1 MIFVLVTEDGPRQV
15 SGAFTAP
22 LVQTYDV
29 WGFPVPKVEMVTFP
43 QGWLDSASDEELA
56 AANISKLDDPPS
68 APAGKIIAS
77 QTLEVDQD
85 GKPYWLTAYAKAP
98 KPTPPAPVTRTV
110 EGKITLPDGI
120 EATVTFQLSAGQLAQ
135 LAGA

>member
-29 WGFPVPKVEMVTFP
+29 WGFPVPKVETVTFP

-56 AANISKLDDPPS
+56 AANVHRLEDPPV

-77 QTLEVDQD
+77 QTLEVDED
-85 GKPYWLTAYAKAP
+85 GKPCWLTAYAKAP
-98 KPTPPAPVTRTV
+98 KPVPPPPAAQPVQAT
-110 EGKITLPDGI
+110 ITLPNGI
-120 EATVTFQLSAGQLAQ
+120 EAAVTLQLSAAQLAQ

>member
-29 WGFPVPKVEMVTFP
+29 WGFAVPKVEMVTFP

-56 AANISKLDDPPS
+56 AANISKVDDPPA
-68 APAGKIIAS
+68 APAGKIITS
-77 QTLEVDQD
+77 QTLQVLES
-85 GKPYWLTAYAKAP
+85 GEPGWLTDYAKAP
-98 KPTPPAPVTRTV
+98 KPTPTPPAMRAV
-110 EGKITLPDGI
+110 EGKITLPGGI
-120 EATVTFQLSAGQLAQ
+120 EATVLLQLSAGQLAQ